1 MQRLSSLGDGRSRLR
16 LAVFPCVYLPSSK
29 LLNVPSLLFMS
40 ILSKKKKSEILV
52 SSKFCSN
59 TPLISYV
66 SFCKDCKHEAALIGG
81 QLPRS
86 RVEGKELSKGILI
99 ATYLS
104 VLNFLSICFVLTKQ
118 DIYTSLFSC
127 VLVDT
132 LNVIINIPNKKLLTQ
147 K

>member
-1 MQRLSSLGDGRSRLR
+1 
-16 LAVFPCVYLPSSK
+16 
-29 LLNVPSLLFMS
+29 MS
-40 ILSKKKKSEILV
+40 QLIIHEHIKQKKSEILV

-66 SFCKDCKHEAALIGG
+66 SFCKDCKHEGALIGG

-86 RVEGKELSKGILI
+86 QVEGRELSKGILI
-99 ATYLS
+99 AMYLS
-104 VLNFLSICFVLTKQ
+104 VLNFLSVCFVLTKQ

-132 LNVIINIPNKKLLTQ
+132 LNIIINIPNKKLLTQ